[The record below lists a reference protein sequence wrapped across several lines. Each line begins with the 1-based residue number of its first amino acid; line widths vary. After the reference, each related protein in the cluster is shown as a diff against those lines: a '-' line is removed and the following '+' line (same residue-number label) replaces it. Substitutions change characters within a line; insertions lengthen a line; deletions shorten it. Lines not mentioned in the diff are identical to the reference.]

1 MPPLRSDLLEKLIG
15 SETKAE
21 LLMYFHDNPDTTDT
35 VEGIAAKIRRS
46 PKEIER
52 DVSDLVEIG
61 LLQEV
66 RVISFSKDRD
76 QELQKEISQR
86 LVSAG
91 SFEETTSSNRDLTG
105 VGMIDSLLPDGYPSS
120 SVVLV
125 MGDPAT
131 GKTTL
136 LIQLVA
142 EALKKGRNVV
152 YSALDDFPDSIR
164 ESMKLMGVNPR
175 DYEVEGRRKL
185 VFIDC
190 YSFLVGVKSQEQYSE
205 DPQRLSDLSIVVTK
219 ALSEARDSGNV
230 LLAMDSLTTLIQRS
244 GVRPSFDFLHT
255 LIAKIRSNRASCVT
269 SLSRK
274 AFHPA
279 IIAAIQDKVD
289 GVIEM
294 KVEDTKDGLARFIRV
309 SKMKGAQH
317 ITTWTPYNRDPS
329 LGLIIPYEESRV
341 RKSV

>member
-52 DVSDLVEIG
+52 DVSDLVELG

-91 SFEETTSSNRDLTG
+91 SFEETSTSANRDLTG
-105 VGMIDSLLPDGYPSS
+105 VAMIDSLLPEGYPSS

-142 EALKKGRNVV
+142 EALKKGRNIV
-152 YSALDDFPDSIR
+152 YASLDDFPDSVR
-164 ESMKLMGVNPR
+164 GSMRAMGVDPAG
-175 DYEVEGRRKL
+175 YQTEGRKKL
-185 VFIDC
+185 SFIDC
-190 YSFLVGVKSQEQYSE
+190 YSFLVGVKSKEQY
-205 DPQRLSDLSIVVTK
+205 
-219 ALSEARDSGNV
+219 
-230 LLAMDSLTTLIQRS
+230 
-244 GVRPSFDFLHT
+244 
-255 LIAKIRSNRASCVT
+255 
-269 SLSRK
+269 
-274 AFHPA
+274 
-279 IIAAIQDKVD
+279 
-289 GVIEM
+289 
-294 KVEDTKDGLARFIRV
+294 
-309 SKMKGAQH
+309 
-317 ITTWTPYNRDPS
+317 
-329 LGLIIPYEESRV
+329 
-341 RKSV
+341 

>member
-1 MPPLRSDLLEKLIG
+1 MPPTRTDLLEKLIG

-21 LLMYFHDNPDTTDT
+21 LLMYFHDNPESTDT
-35 VEGIAAKIRRS
+35 VEGIAAKIRRN

-52 DVSDLVEIG
+52 DVSDLVELG

-86 LVSAG
+86 LVSVG
-91 SFEETTSSNRDLTG
+91 SFEETSTSSNRDLTG
-105 VGMIDSLLPDGYPSS
+105 IAMIDSLLPDGYPSS
-120 SVVLV
+120 SVVIV

-136 LIQLVA
+136 LIQLVV

-152 YSALDDFPDSIR
+152 YATLDNFPDSIR
-164 ESMKLMGVNPR
+164 ETMKLMGVNPR

-205 DPQRLSDLSIVVTK
+205 DPQRLSDLSIVITK
-219 ALSEARDSGNV
+219 ALSEARESTNV
-230 LLAMDSLTTLIQRS
+230 LLAMDSFTTLIQRS
-244 GVRPSFDFLHT
+244 GVRPSLQ
-255 LIAKIRSNRASCVT
+255 R
-269 SLSRK
+269 
-274 AFHPA
+274 
-279 IIAAIQDKVD
+279 
-289 GVIEM
+289 
-294 KVEDTKDGLARFIRV
+294 
-309 SKMKGAQH
+309 
-317 ITTWTPYNRDPS
+317 
-329 LGLIIPYEESRV
+329 
-341 RKSV
+341 

>member
-1 MPPLRSDLLEKLIG
+1 MPTARTDLLEKLIG

-21 LLMYFHDNPDTTDT
+21 LLMYFHDNPESTDT
-35 VEGIAAKIRRS
+35 VEGIAAKIKRG

-52 DVSDLVEIG
+52 DVSDLVELG

-66 RVISFSKDRD
+66 RVISFSKNRD

-86 LVSAG
+86 LTSVG
-91 SFEETTSSNRDLTG
+91 SFEEGPSTSSKELTG

-120 SVVLV
+120 SVSIV
-125 MGDPAT
+125 MGDPAA

-136 LIQLVA
+136 LIQLVV
-142 EALKKGRNVV
+142 EALKKGKSVV
-152 YSALDDFPDSIR
+152 YAVLDDFPDSIR
-164 ESMKLMGVNPR
+164 ESMKQMGASPKDN
-175 DYEVEGRRKL
+175 EITGRRKL

-205 DPQRLSDLSIVVTK
+205 DPQRLSDLSIVITK
-219 ALSEARDSGNV
+219 ALSEAHESSNV

-244 GVRPSFDFLHT
+244 GVRSSFDFLHT
-255 LIAKIRSNRASCVT
+255 LIAKVRSNHASCVT

-294 KVEDTKDGLARFIRV
+294 KVEDTNQRRSG
-309 SKMKGAQH
+309 
-317 ITTWTPYNRDPS
+317 S
-329 LGLIIPYEESRV
+329 LH
-341 RKSV
+341 

>member
-1 MPPLRSDLLEKLIG
+1 
-15 SETKAE
+15 
-21 LLMYFHDNPDTTDT
+21 MYFNDNPDATDT
-35 VEGIAAKIRRS
+35 IEGIAAKIRRS
-46 PKEIER
+46 AKEIES
-52 DVSDLVEIG
+52 DVADRVELG
-61 LLQEV
+61 LQQGV
-66 RVISFSKDRD
+66 QDISFSKDRD

-86 LVSAG
+86 LGSAG
-91 SFEETTSSNRDLTG
+91 SFEETSTSANRDLTG
-105 VGMIDSLLPDGYPSS
+105 VAMIDSLLPDGYPSS

-164 ESMKLMGVNPR
+164 ESMKLMGINPR

-219 ALSEARDSGNV
+219 GLSD
-230 LLAMDSLTTLIQRS
+230 
-244 GVRPSFDFLHT
+244 
-255 LIAKIRSNRASCVT
+255 ASDY
-269 SLSRK
+269 
-274 AFHPA
+274 A
-279 IIAAIQDKVD
+279 
-289 GVIEM
+289 
-294 KVEDTKDGLARFIRV
+294 
-309 SKMKGAQH
+309 
-317 ITTWTPYNRDPS
+317 
-329 LGLIIPYEESRV
+329 
-341 RKSV
+341 